1 LHAPAYSNLETMVWT
16 YIFLLMGPLS
26 ILLLR
31 GPKLLWMTAFLV
43 PFAGALYTSVSSI
56 LQRHLPPLPTSDFF
70 AMMAMQV
77 GALVCIYSSAY
88 FDKESLKKFYPLFF
102 TFCGSML
109 GVVWSD
115 NIIAFF
121 TFWELTSFCSFL
133 LIGFKNEQI
142 PARVGAKQALMVTA
156 AGGLALL
163 AALLLLQMETGS
175 SSLRTI
181 LDYDGELKYSM
192 TIMSLLIFAAMT
204 KSAQVP
210 FHFWLP
216 GAMAA
221 PTPVSCFLHSATM
234 VKLGVYLMVMTS
246 PLFAGDTRWTVLLC
260 SVGAITLIWGLLVSL
275 TRNDLKQ
282 LLAWTTVSSLGVM
295 FILIGLQDLYAWKTL
310 FIYIMAHAAYKASLF
325 LCVGN
330 IDKQVGTRDLRK
342 LSDLGR
348 LMPMTSVSLLL
359 ASGSMIG
366 FPFTFGFLAKEYLF
380 KSALGLSEPAY
391 ILVGVLICSSALSLA
406 VTVRLLHPI
415 FVRKQGAPQRI
426 KTPASLRWPP
436 LILALFGWVGGFF
449 LEPINNHILNP
460 LVSSLMKAEVD
471 VRIKMWAG
479 VNTPFLLS
487 LFSMTLG
494 LILWVVALKYL
505 IHVRFKFTGEIVF
518 EMMMDKV
525 RHYSDV
531 VTRFFQNGRLSF
543 YAGVL
548 LVLFVFLVL
557 LQISDDGQLQYN
569 FRALQESSGLVSL
582 ALLLFISGISL
593 LLLMRQSLALVLACT
608 IVGYGVGLLYLAA
621 GATDLSMTQ
630 IAVESISIF
639 VFVLTIR
646 LLRTNN
652 RNFSRIYQLLRLVL
666 SLASFVAIYFLT
678 TLMSTAKVL
687 SRVSEYFRAN
697 ALELGKGLN
706 TVNVILVDFRAL
718 DTMGEITVLGTV
730 GLACFY
736 LLRFR
741 HRDPTQLQDSLFL
754 SHAVKILTPAL
765 NILSVYVLWRGH
777 NKPGGGFIGGL
788 ILAASLGLYLMTF
801 GEKSTRKF
809 LLLSPTTWITTG
821 LSTSLAS
828 GMVGPLFFG
837 DAPFTA
843 KWIQLGSLWLGTPL
857 LFDLGVYWLVFGM
870 SLQLILHLR
879 ARESA

>member
-1 LHAPAYSNLETMVWT
+1 MLWT
-16 YIFLLMGPLS
+16 YIFLVMGPLS

-31 GPKLLWMTAFLV
+31 GPKALWMTAFLV
-43 PFAGALYTSVSSI
+43 PFLGALYTSVSSI

-77 GALVCIYSSAY
+77 GALVCIYSAAY
-88 FDKESLKKFYPLFF
+88 FDKENQKKFYPLFF
-102 TFCGSML
+102 VFCGAML

-115 NIIAFF
+115 NIISFF

-156 AGGLALL
+156 AGGLCLL
-163 AALLLLQMETGS
+163 AALLLLQHETGS
-175 SSLRTI
+175 SSLRHI
-181 LDYDGELKYSM
+181 IEYDGELKYSM
-192 TIMSLLIFAAMT
+192 PIMSLLLVAAMT

-234 VKLGVYLMVMTS
+234 VKLGVYLMMMMST
-246 PLFAGDTRWTVLLC
+246 LFAGDTRWTVLLC

-310 FIYIMAHAAYKASLF
+310 FIYIMAHAGYKASLF

-348 LMPMTSVSLLL
+348 KMPLTSASLLL

-415 FVRKQGAPQRI
+415 FIRKQEAPQQI
-426 KTPASLRWPP
+426 KTPLSLRLPP
-436 LILALFGWVGGFF
+436 LILGLFGWVGGFF
-449 LEPINNHILNP
+449 LDPINTYLLNP

-471 VRIKMWAG
+471 VHIKMWAG

-505 IHVRFKFTGEIVF
+505 IHVRFKFTGEILF
-518 EMMMDKV
+518 EIMMDKV
-525 RHYSDV
+525 RHGADV
-531 VTRFFQNGRLSF
+531 ITRFFQSGRLSF
-543 YAGVL
+543 YSVIL
-548 LVLFVFLVL
+548 LAIFLFLAL
-557 LQISDDGQLQYN
+557 MQIADDGQLK
-569 FRALQESSGLVSL
+569 AHLHMLQTSSGLVSL
-582 ALLLFISGISL
+582 ALLLFITGITL
-593 LLLMRQSLALVLACT
+593 LLLMRQSLALVLAST
-608 IVGYGVGLLYLAA
+608 TVGYGVGLIYLAS
-621 GATDLSMTQ
+621 GAIDLSMTQ
-630 IAVESISIF
+630 IAAESISIF
-639 VFVLTIR
+639 VFVLTLR
-646 LLRTNN
+646 FLRTNS
-652 RNFSRIYQLLRLVL
+652 RKFSRVYQLMRLVL
-666 SLASFVAIYFLT
+666 SLASFVAIYLLS
-678 TLMSTAKVL
+678 TLIGSAKVP
-687 SRVSEYFRAN
+687 SRVSEFFHEN
-697 ALELGKGLN
+697 SLELGKGLN

-718 DTMGEITVLGTV
+718 DTMGEITVLGCV
-730 GLACFY
+730 GLACYY

-741 HRDPTQLQDSLFL
+741 PRDKSKIYDSLFL
-754 SHAVKILTPAL
+754 NHAVWILTPAL
-765 NILSVYVLWRGH
+765 NILSVYILWRGH
-777 NKPGGGFIGGL
+777 NHPGGGFIGGL
-788 ILAASLGLYLMTF
+788 ILAASIGLYLMTF
-801 GEKSTRKF
+801 GEQATRRF
-809 LLLSPTTWITTG
+809 LLMSPRAWIVTG
-821 LSTSLAS
+821 LGTSLVS
-828 GMVGPLFFG
+828 GILGFVIFG
-837 DAPFTA
+837 EAPFTA
-843 KWIQLGSLWLGTPL
+843 QWMQVGSLWLGTPL

-870 SLQLILHLR
+870 SLSLLLGLR
-879 ARESA
+879 AKEPT

>member
-1 LHAPAYSNLETMVWT
+1 
-16 YIFLLMGPLS
+16 
-26 ILLLR
+26 
-31 GPKLLWMTAFLV
+31 
-43 PFAGALYTSVSSI
+43 
-56 LQRHLPPLPTSDFF
+56 
-70 AMMAMQV
+70 
-77 GALVCIYSSAY
+77 
-88 FDKESLKKFYPLFF
+88 
-102 TFCGSML
+102 
-109 GVVWSD
+109 
-115 NIIAFF
+115 
-121 TFWELTSFCSFL
+121 
-133 LIGFKNEQI
+133 
-142 PARVGAKQALMVTA
+142 
-156 AGGLALL
+156 
-163 AALLLLQMETGS
+163 
-175 SSLRTI
+175 
-181 LDYDGELKYSM
+181 
-192 TIMSLLIFAAMT
+192 
-204 KSAQVP
+204 
-210 FHFWLP
+210 
-216 GAMAA
+216 
-221 PTPVSCFLHSATM
+221 M

-246 PLFAGDTRWTVLLC
+246 PLFSGDTRWTVLLC
-260 SVGAITLIWGLLVSL
+260 SVGAITLLWGLLVSL

-310 FIYIMAHAAYKASLF
+310 FIYIMAHAGYKASLF

-348 LMPMTSVSLLL
+348 RMPITSVSLLL

-415 FVRKQGAPQRI
+415 FVRKQEAPTQIR
-426 KTPASLRWPP
+426 TPLSLRLPP

-449 LEPINNHILNP
+449 LEPINTYILNP

-471 VRIKMWAG
+471 VRIKMWTG

-505 IHVRFKFTGEIVF
+505 IHVRFKFTGEILF

-543 YAGVL
+543 YTVTL
-548 LVLFVFLVL
+548 LVFLVFLIL
-557 LQISDDGQLQYN
+557 LQISDDGQLHSN
-569 FRALQESSGLVSL
+569 FQALQQSSGLVSL

-652 RNFSRIYQLLRLVL
+652 RNFSRVYQLLRLVL

-678 TLMSTAKVL
+678 TLMSSAKVL
-687 SRVSEYFRAN
+687 SRVSEYYKTH
-697 ALELGKGLN
+697 ALDLGKGLN

-736 LLRFR
+736 LLRF
-741 HRDPTQLQDSLFL
+741 HRKDPTIIQDSLFL
-754 SHAVKILTPAL
+754 SHAVHILTPSL

-777 NKPGGGFIGGL
+777 NKPGGGFMGGL

-809 LLLSPTTWITTG
+809 LLMSPTAWILTG

-828 GMVGPLFFG
+828 GFIGSLFFG
-837 DAPFTA
+837 DPPFTA
-843 KWIQLGSLWLGTPL
+843 KWVQVGSLWLGTPL
-857 LFDLGVYWLVFGM
+857 LFDLGVYWLIFGM
-870 SLQLILHLR
+870 GLQLILHLR
-879 ARESA
+879 ARESV